1 MWAFSLASSTLR
13 EASHSSRDTVS
24 GRFSVW
30 ALSGVVAALTATGV
44 LLYLEQRWAQNVDL
58 AFFKVN
64 VWVGFAVLATV
75 LAIRSGIGGS

>member
-1 MWAFSLASSTLR
+1 MM
-13 EASHSSRDTVS
+13 
-24 GRFSVW
+24 
-30 ALSGVVAALTATGV
+30 AALAVWIVAGPPVRAGGAGGDAVPWLAGLGVGV

-75 LAIRSGIGGS
+75 LLIRSGIGGS